1 MPHPL
6 DRFTRVN
13 EASGEDGRGAH
24 GENRCAPRRK
34 SAGAYETEKGERML
48 LAETTFLDVLW
59 YSILFFFWILA
70 IWIFIMIVSDV
81 FRRDDL
87 SGGKKALWI
96 VFMVILPFVGV
107 LTYIIVRPKVTAQDV
122 RLATQ
127 AEAAQRAVAGV
138 STADELA
145 KLSELR
151 TQGVLNEQEY
161 EELKRKALAGT

>member
-1 MPHPL
+1 
-6 DRFTRVN
+6 
-13 EASGEDGRGAH
+13 
-24 GENRCAPRRK
+24 
-34 SAGAYETEKGERML
+34 ML
-48 LAETTFLDVLW
+48 LAAETTFLDVLW

-96 VFMVILPFVGV
+96 VFMIILPFIGV

-122 RLATQ
+122 KLAAQ
-127 AEAAQRAVAGV
+127 AEAAQNAVAGV

-145 KLSELR
+145 KLNELR
-151 TQGVLNEQEY
+151 SQGVISHEEF
-161 EELKRKALAGT
+161 EELKKKALATT

>member
-1 MPHPL
+1 
-6 DRFTRVN
+6 
-13 EASGEDGRGAH
+13 
-24 GENRCAPRRK
+24 
-34 SAGAYETEKGERML
+34 ML
-48 LAETTFLDVLW
+48 LAAETTFLDVLW

-96 VFMVILPFVGV
+96 VFMIILPFVGV

-122 RLATQ
+122 KLAAQ
-127 AEAAQRAVAGV
+127 AEAAQKAVAGV

-145 KLSELR
+145 KLNELR
-151 TQGVLNEQEY
+151 SQGVISH
-161 EELKRKALAGT
+161 EEFEDLKKKALATT

>member
-1 MPHPL
+1 
-6 DRFTRVN
+6 
-13 EASGEDGRGAH
+13 
-24 GENRCAPRRK
+24 
-34 SAGAYETEKGERML
+34 ML
-48 LAETTFLDVLW
+48 LAAETTFLDVLW

-96 VFMVILPFVGV
+96 VFMIILPFIGV

-122 RLATQ
+122 KLAAQ
-127 AEAAQRAVAGV
+127 AEAAQKAVAGV

-145 KLSELR
+145 KLNELR
-151 TQGVLNEQEY
+151 SQGIISH
-161 EELKRKALAGT
+161 EEFEDLKKKALATT

>member
-1 MPHPL
+1 MV
-6 DRFTRVN
+6 F
-13 EASGEDGRGAH
+13 
-24 GENRCAPRRK
+24 
-34 SAGAYETEKGERML
+34 
-48 LAETTFLDVLW
+48 AETTFLDVFW

-96 VFMVILPFVGV
+96 VFMIILPFIGV

-122 RLATQ
+122 KLAAQ
-127 AEAAQRAVAGV
+127 AEAAQKAVAGV

-145 KLSELR
+145 KLNELR
-151 TQGVLNEQEY
+151 SQGVISH
-161 EELKRKALAGT
+161 EEFEDLKKKALATT

>member
-1 MPHPL
+1 
-6 DRFTRVN
+6 
-13 EASGEDGRGAH
+13 
-24 GENRCAPRRK
+24 
-34 SAGAYETEKGERML
+34 ML
-48 LAETTFLDVLW
+48 LAAETTFLDVLW

-96 VFMVILPFVGV
+96 VFMIILPFVGV

-127 AEAAQRAVAGV
+127 AEAAQKAAAGV

-145 KLSELR
+145 KLSQLKSS
-151 TQGVLNEQEY
+151 GVINDAEY
-161 EELKRKALAGT
+161 EELKKKTLATT